1 MLANTLTVNGKTLTK
16 IKEEGYTSEY
26 YFRDATEM
34 YVLQVRHQK
43 TKAKGDVP
51 VKDRHNV
58 ELVVTT
64 FATAEAPEV
73 SQKAY
78 LVVEQLPN
86 NSAKTIPVAL
96 MAALSASTDALL
108 VQVLGWES

>member
-34 YVLQVRHQK
+34 YTLQVRHQK

-58 ELVVTT
+58 ELVITT
-64 FATAEAPEV
+64 FATAEAAEIV
-73 SQKAY
+73 EKTY
-78 LVVEQLPN
+78 LVVEQMPN
-86 NSAKTIPVAL
+86 NSTITLPTAL
-96 MAALSASTDALL
+96 MSALTASTNALITS
-108 VQVLGWES
+108 VIGWES